1 MKKIKIIQIGVLF
14 AGIVLATS
22 CAEEFKEVAPPAG
35 STIVQIAS
43 GSADFNILTAA
54 LVKTGLDKTFNNNN
68 SGAFTVFA
76 PTDAAFVAYF
86 NSLGGPF
93 AALDEVGVLNWI
105 NTTLSPTVTPGPN
118 LAALTGVL
126 LYHVVSSEIPSSKVT
141 GAQGFVTLSSYLS
154 GTVTIQTRLSVS
166 KVGSN
171 VVLNANR
178 IGQNVAG
185 NGGQSVAL
193 DIDASNGIIH
203 SIDKVLIPVSINN
216 IWVST
221 QLNFSVDYRVS
232 PPAVTVGGVVLRRPS
247 PTAPINLVSP
257 ADAVLGLPVA
267 FAPVDLIGT
276 DYDLLSMAI
285 AKAELATAIIPIAAP
300 FPDFTVFAPNDA
312 AFLTFLGVANE
323 IEGRDALN
331 ALTPAALA
339 TIIGYHVVRGRV
351 LTTDLSNGQVVT
363 TLSSG
368 NTFSIGINGSTV
380 TLVDK
385 GPPVD
390 ATVTVPNILTNAGV
404 VHQISGVLRL
414 Q

>member
-1 MKKIKIIQIGVLF
+1 MKRINIIQL
-14 AGIVLATS
+14 GIFLSGLLLATS
-22 CAEEFKEVAPPAG
+22 CAEEFKAVPPPTG

-43 GSADFNILTAA
+43 TNADFNILTAA

-93 AALDEVGVLNWI
+93 ATLDEVGVLNWI

-141 GAQGFVTLSSYLS
+141 GAQGFVTAG
-154 GTVTIQTRLSVS
+154 GTARISVS
-166 KVGSN
+166 KVGAN

-178 IGQNVAG
+178 AGQNVAG
-185 NGGQSVAL
+185 NGGQSVTL

-221 QLNFSVDYRVS
+221 LLNFSVNYGVS
-232 PPAVTVGGVVLRRPS
+232 PPAVTVFGTVLRRVPPVAPS
-247 PTAPINLVSP
+247 TTPGSINLTDGAAP
-257 ADAVLGLPVA
+257 
-267 FAPVDLIGT
+267 APVDVVGT
-276 DYDLLSMAI
+276 NYNLLSMAI

-323 IEGRDALN
+323 VAARDALN

-351 LTTDLSNGQVVT
+351 LSTDLSDGQVIT

-385 GPPVD
+385 GPAVD
-390 ATVTVPNILTNAGV
+390 ATITGPNILTNAGV

>member
-1 MKKIKIIQIGVLF
+1 MKRINIIQLSIFLSGLL
-14 AGIVLATS
+14 LAAS

-126 LYHVVSSEIPSSKVT
+126 LYHAVSSEIPSSKVT

-185 NGGQSVAL
+185 NGGQSVTL

-221 QLNFSVDYRVS
+221 LLNFSVNYRVS
-232 PPAVTVGGVVLRRPS
+232 PPAVTVFGTVLRRVPPVAPS
-247 PTAPINLVSP
+247 TTPGTINLTDGAAP
-257 ADAVLGLPVA
+257 
-267 FAPVDLIGT
+267 APVDAVGT
-276 DYDLLSMAI
+276 NYNLLSMAI

-323 IEGRDALN
+323 VAARDALN

-351 LTTDLSNGQVVT
+351 LSTDLSDGQVIT

-385 GPPVD
+385 GPAVD

>member
-1 MKKIKIIQIGVLF
+1 MKRINIIQLSIFLSGLL
-14 AGIVLATS
+14 LAAS

-105 NTTLSPTVTPGPN
+105 NTALSPTVTPGPN

-185 NGGQSVAL
+185 NGGQSVTL

-221 QLNFSVDYRVS
+221 LLNFSVNYRVS
-232 PPAVTVGGVVLRRPS
+232 PPAVTVFGTVLRRVPPVAPS
-247 PTAPINLVSP
+247 TTPGTINLTDGAAP
-257 ADAVLGLPVA
+257 
-267 FAPVDLIGT
+267 APVDAVGT
-276 DYDLLSMAI
+276 NYNLLSMAI

-323 IEGRDALN
+323 VAARDALN

-351 LTTDLSNGQVVT
+351 LSTDLSDGQVIT

-385 GPPVD
+385 GPAVD

>member
-1 MKKIKIIQIGVLF
+1 MKRINIIQLSIFLSGLLL
-14 AGIVLATS
+14 AGS

-185 NGGQSVAL
+185 NGGQSVTL

-216 IWVST
+216 IWVSNL
-221 QLNFSVDYRVS
+221 LNFSVNYRVS
-232 PPAVTVGGVVLRRPS
+232 PPAVTVFGTVLRRVPPVAPS
-247 PTAPINLVSP
+247 TTPGTINLTDGAAP
-257 ADAVLGLPVA
+257 
-267 FAPVDLIGT
+267 APVDAFLT
-276 DYDLLSMAI
+276 NYNLLSMAI
-285 AKAELATAIIPIAAP
+285 AKAELATAIIPNATP

-323 IEGRDALN
+323 VAARDALN

-351 LTTDLSNGQVVT
+351 LSTDLSDGQVIT

-385 GPPVD
+385 GPAVD
-390 ATVTVPNILTNAGV
+390 ATVTVPNILTNAGI

>member
-1 MKKIKIIQIGVLF
+1 
-14 AGIVLATS
+14 
-22 CAEEFKEVAPPAG
+22 
-35 STIVQIAS
+35 
-43 GSADFNILTAA
+43 
-54 LVKTGLDKTFNNNN
+54 
-68 SGAFTVFA
+68 VFA
-76 PTDAAFVAYF
+76 PTDAAFIAYF

-93 AALDEVGVLNWI
+93 ATLDEVGVLNWI

-141 GAQGFVTLSSYLS
+141 GAQGFVTAG
-154 GTVTIQTRLSVS
+154 GTARISVS
-166 KVGSN
+166 KVGAN

-178 IGQNVAG
+178 AGQNVAG
-185 NGGQSVAL
+185 NGGQSVVL

-221 QLNFSVDYRVS
+221 LLNFSVNYGVS
-232 PPAVTVGGVVLRRPS
+232 PPAVSVGGVVLRRPS
-247 PTAPINLVSP
+247 PTAPINLSDP
-257 ADAVLGLPVA
+257 AALAFTDAV
-267 FAPVDLIGT
+267 GT
-276 DYDLLSMAI
+276 NYNLLSMAI

-323 IEGRDALN
+323 VAARDALN

-351 LTTDLSNGQVVT
+351 LSTDLSNGQVIT

-385 GPPVD
+385 GPAVD

>member
-1 MKKIKIIQIGVLF
+1 MKRINIIQLSIFLSGLL
-14 AGIVLATS
+14 LAAS
-22 CAEEFKEVAPPAG
+22 CAEEFKEVPPPAG

-76 PTDAAFVAYF
+76 PTDAAFIAYF

-93 AALDEVGVLNWI
+93 ATLDEVGVLNWI

-118 LAALTGVL
+118 LAAFTGVL

-185 NGGQSVAL
+185 NGGQSVTL

-216 IWVST
+216 IWVSNL
-221 QLNFSVDYRVS
+221 LNFSVNYRVS
-232 PPAVTVGGVVLRRPS
+232 PPAVTVFGTVLRRVPPVAPS
-247 PTAPINLVSP
+247 TTPGTINLTDGAAP
-257 ADAVLGLPVA
+257 
-267 FAPVDLIGT
+267 APVDAVGT
-276 DYDLLSMAI
+276 NYNLLSMAI

-323 IEGRDALN
+323 VAARDALN

-351 LTTDLSNGQVVT
+351 LSTDLSDGQVIT

-385 GPPVD
+385 GPAVD